1 MYCSHCGNEIDDRS
15 AVCIY
20 CGETILANVKAYKR
34 AAEPLSLLL
43 SILSFILPPLGFF
56 LYIYWRE
63 SSLRKSDTA
72 GLLGFF
78 GFLMMVII
86 YLVVFC

>member
-15 AVCIY
+15 VCCIY
-20 CGETILANVKAYKR
+20 CGETILANVEAYKR

-63 SSLRKSDTA
+63 SALRKSDTA
-72 GLLGFF
+72 GLFAFF
-78 GFLMMVII
+78 GLLVLIII
-86 YLVVFC
+86 YLIVF